1 MIKLCM
7 PLFKTT
13 IFCFLFIITGVSW
26 VFIDFD
32 QSKNFSVVKVEG
44 GSISGT
50 KNAAGDVSIFKG
62 IPFAA
67 PPIGEL
73 RWKAPA
79 PVKPWSGVKAC
90 TKFSASPMQGKP
102 TPFGVYT
109 SEFLIPEEP
118 ISEDC
123 LYLNVWTAATAPSQR
138 RPVLVWIY
146 GGGFSSGGSACAI
159 YDGEALSK
167 KGVVFVSVNYR
178 VGALGFFSHPE
189 LSRENP
195 NNASGNYGLLDQI
208 AALKWVQKNIAAF
221 GGDPSNVTIAGQSAG
236 SMSVN
241 CLVASPLAKGL
252 FSKAIAES
260 GSTMLSRGFVRTA
273 DLRVK
278 EADGKKI
285 ADDAGYETLKELR
298 ALSAAE
304 VQREIKGRFSP
315 VIDGYVL
322 PESIPAIFSANKQ
335 NPVTLLTGWNEDER
349 FSQLVSMSE
358 YKRQLESKY
367 AADAGRILKYYPANT
382 ESEATE
388 SQKALG
394 RDETFGISNYAWA
407 KIQSGSGSKVY
418 LYNFLRKPPAEGE
431 FVQYGSFH
439 TAEVPYAFNTLNY
452 FKRPLQPA
460 DYALA
465 ALMSSY
471 WTNFAKTGD
480 PNGKGLPEWP
490 AFDDQNAMV
499 MMFDETSIA
508 RKFPRKEAMDTLFEI
523 LK

>member
-1 MIKLCM
+1 MKYFSLVRLNVLISFVAIILIS
-7 PLFKTT
+7 LAFDFSAADDFK
-13 IFCFLFIITGVSW
+13 II
-26 VFIDFD
+26 
-32 QSKNFSVVKVEG
+32 KVEG
-44 GSISGT
+44 GSISGI
-50 KNAAGDVSIFKG
+50 KSGDVHIFKG

-67 PPIGEL
+67 PPVGDL

-79 PVKPWSGVKAC
+79 PVRSWSGVKAC

-102 TPFGVYT
+102 TPFMVYT

-123 LYLNVWTAATAPSQR
+123 LYLNVWTAAKTPSEK

-146 GGGFSSGGSACAI
+146 GGGFSSGGSACPI
-159 YDGEALSK
+159 YDGEELAR
-167 KGVVFVSVNYR
+167 KGVVLVSLNYR
-178 VGALGFFSHPE
+178 VGVMGFFSHPE
-189 LSRENP
+189 LSKENS

-208 AALKWVQKNIAAF
+208 AALKWVQKNISGF

-252 FSKAIAES
+252 FTKAIAES
-260 GSTMLSRGFVRTA
+260 GSTMISKGFVRTA

-278 EADGKKI
+278 EAEG
-285 ADDAGYETLKELR
+285 KELVGSATLAELR
-298 ALSAAE
+298 SLSAE
-304 VQREIKGRFSP
+304 DVQQKIKGRFSP

-322 PESIPAIFSANKQ
+322 PQPIPQIFAQDKQ
-335 NPVTLLTGWNEDER
+335 NDIILLTGWNEDER
-349 FSQLVSMSE
+349 FGQLTSRSE
-358 YKRQLESKY
+358 YKKQLESKY
-367 AADAGRILKYYPANT
+367 AADAPKVLKYYPANS

-407 KIQSGSGSKVY
+407 KIQSKGKNKVY

-431 FVQYGSFH
+431 YVQYGAFH
-439 TAEVPYAFNTLNY
+439 TAEVPYAFNSLKY
-452 FKRPLQPA
+452 FNRPLQPS
-460 DYALA
+460 DYALGN
-465 ALMSSY
+465 LMSSY
-471 WTNFAKTGD
+471 WTNFARTGD

-490 AFDDQNAMV
+490 VFDDQKAMV
-499 MMFDETSIA
+499 MMFDETSVA
-508 RKFPRKEAMDTLFEI
+508 KPFPRKEAMDTLFEI